1 MGNLHHQPAA
11 RAARKIRER
20 LGGAQGK
27 TRHVFPLL
35 PLQFHADQQRR
46 GIAHDRL
53 ELFLQFFIETAGDK
67 LARPI
72 GKAEKL
78 IAPAGLGGAPAPFF
92 QPPGHHHDLLAATQ
106 RRRHALHIGKAD
118 DSIGGEHI
126 GIGVNGVAAE
136 EEAERLLLMRHA
148 LRQRPFDI
156 GHHQRQA
163 GMIGNAGRIAEQR
176 HLGGLALPGGSLGAG
191 HDGFGQRVHAG
202 AVGVE
207 RIKAARRNQAFQ
219 LALVEAPRIDAAGEI
234 GKILERALPVPFGRQ
249 RLHRLQANA
258 LQPSQGIAH
267 VQRVFRPI
275 HHGEIGGGPV
285 DARRQDGDAGAA
297 RIIHE
302 HRQPIG
308 VVDIIGH
315 GRGVEF
321 GAVVRL

>member
-1 MGNLHHQPAA
+1 
-11 RAARKIRER
+11 
-20 LGGAQGK
+20 
-27 TRHVFPLL
+27 
-35 PLQFHADQQRR
+35 
-46 GIAHDRL
+46 
-53 ELFLQFFIETAGDK
+53 
-67 LARPI
+67 
-72 GKAEKL
+72 
-78 IAPAGLGGAPAPFF
+78 
-92 QPPGHHHDLLAATQ
+92 
-106 RRRHALHIGKAD
+106 
-118 DSIGGEHI
+118 
-126 GIGVNGVAAE
+126 
-136 EEAERLLLMRHA
+136 
-148 LRQRPFDI
+148 
-156 GHHQRQA
+156 
-163 GMIGNAGRIAEQR
+163 MIGNAGRIAEQR
-176 HLGGLALPGGSLGAG
+176 HLGGLALPGGGLGAG
-191 HDGFGQRVHAG
+191 HHGFGQRVHAG

-234 GKILERALPVPFGRQ
+234 GEVLERPLPVPLGRQ

-258 LQPSQGIAH
+258 LQPGQGIAH